1 MYKLNLGN
9 DLYLKGRIGW
19 KGLNKNEY
27 LENGDYR
34 IINATSLQD
43 KLINWDICGYITQER
58 YDESPEIQL
67 EENDIL
73 ISKDGTL
80 GKIGYVKKLDKPST
94 VASGVFVLRNTCKD
108 KVNTD
113 YLYHIL
119 KSSIFKDF
127 ITKRKASGS
136 TINHLYQRDL
146 VQFEIDLPS
155 LDIQEKVAN
164 LLSSFDSK
172 IELNNKI
179 SNELEAMAKTLY
191 DYWFVQFDFPDENG
205 KPYRSSGGA
214 MEYCAE
220 LKREIPRGW
229 EVKKLDDVIAKTGT
243 GLNPRD
249 NFKLGFGN
257 NYYVTIKNIEQGKVI
272 LDDKCDKVDD
282 EALAIINKRSDLK
295 IGDILFTSIQP
306 VGVTYLIQEEPKN
319 WNINESVFT
328 VRPNNDFVSSDFL
341 FMLLSSDF
349 MKAYTNNVSAGSI
362 HKGVRHT
369 DLKAFK
375 FAYLN
380 NEIIKQFDIK
390 IKPILKK
397 MYINQQ
403 QNQELAKLRDWLL
416 PMLMNGQVSVK

>member
-43 KLINWDICGYITQER
+43 KLINWDICGYITKER

-94 VASGVFVLRNTCKD
+94 VASGVFVLRNICED

-127 ITKRKASGS
+127 IFKKKASGS

-155 LDIQEKVAN
+155 LTIQEKVAN
-164 LLSSFDSK
+164 LLSSLDSK

-179 SNELEAMAKTLY
+179 NKELEAMSKTLY
-191 DYWFVQFDFPDENG
+191 DYWFVQFDFPNEHG
-205 KPYRSSGGA
+205 KPYKSSGGK
-214 MEYCAE
+214 MVYNQE
-220 LKREIPRGW
+220 LKREIPEIWNNIYLDKIIDILNGYAFKSEDYVEYGIFVLRTKNFN
-229 EVKKLDDVIAKTGT
+229 EENITEFLSDDVYLPNNFEEKYDNYLCQPFDYHLVMVGASVGKTGMIYSHQLPALRNQNMWCFRPKKKSSISRGYLKYLVDSLVLEFSNHAT
-243 GLNPRD
+243 GSARQFYTKD
-249 NFKLGFGN
+249 NFKKHPIVLPS
-257 NYYVTIKNIEQGKVI
+257 
-272 LDDKCDKVDD
+272 D
-282 EALAIINKRSDLK
+282 E
-295 IGDILFTSIQP
+295 
-306 VGVTYLIQEEPKN
+306 
-319 WNINESVFT
+319 
-328 VRPNNDFVSSDFL
+328 
-341 FMLLSSDF
+341 
-349 MKAYTNNVSAGSI
+349 
-362 HKGVRHT
+362 
-369 DLKAFK
+369 
-375 FAYLN
+375 
-380 NEIIKQFDIK
+380 
-390 IKPILKK
+390 ILKK
-397 MYINQQ
+397 FENLHNPIQNKQANIQ
-403 QNQELAKLRDWLL
+403 KQNQELSKLRDWLL
-416 PMLMNGQVSVK
+416 PMLMNGQVRV